1 MRTTQKHI
9 DAKIDTIN
17 RMTGQPLTYM
27 SKKDGKNIINV
38 GHYHLDK
45 AYGGQQLVQTMND
58 GGGITCPCGY
68 GRHTKSQMAAI
79 LDAFIA
85 GLSAERKG

>member
-1 MRTTQKHI
+1 MRTTQKHL
-9 DAKIDTIN
+9 DAKIETIN
-17 RMTGQPLTYM
+17 RITGQPSTYGT
-27 SKKDGKNIINV
+27 KTKDGGFEINV

-45 AYGGQQLVQTMND
+45 AYGGHQLVQTVND
-58 GGGITCPCGY
+58 GGGLTCPCGY

-85 GLSAERKG
+85 GLNAERK